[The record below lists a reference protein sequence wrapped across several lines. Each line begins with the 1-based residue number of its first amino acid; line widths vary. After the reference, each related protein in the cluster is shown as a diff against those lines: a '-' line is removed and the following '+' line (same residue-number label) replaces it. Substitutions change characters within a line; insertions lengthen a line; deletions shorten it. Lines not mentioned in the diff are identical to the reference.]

1 MVCRVKSTRCVS
13 ILTSISSRAR
23 AARESPVISVA
34 GCSAENKTKSEQTDL
49 SLSLEAPIWR
59 GVKGRKKK
67 KEKTSFKTG
76 NLTPLPL
83 SMRKHREE
91 VHCPPGRSASV
102 RGFLFFFPPP
112 AKEEDGSSLSRTLA
126 QRRWEECILIP
137 ERWPWGAQHCYAP
150 QHPHSH
156 AHTLTHQDFCF
167 FFLFFLTCV
176 TGSCRLASS
185 FLPRGNEQCTIRS
198 FISSFMGH
206 FNIRF
211 FSCNRNGLL
220 LFNTQ
225 YVAITSF
232 D

>member
-59 GVKGRKKK
+59 GVKGRKKEK
-67 KEKTSFKTG
+67 KKQASKLATSHRCLYQCESTG
-76 NLTPLPL
+76 RRFTALL
-83 SMRKHREE
+83 EE
-91 VHCPPGRSASV
+91 AHPCGVFSF
-102 RGFLFFFPPP
+102 FLPPP

-167 FFLFFLTCV
+167 VFFVFWHAWPGPAV
-176 TGSCRLASS
+176 
-185 FLPRGNEQCTIRS
+185 
-198 FISSFMGH
+198 
-206 FNIRF
+206 
-211 FSCNRNGLL
+211 
-220 LFNTQ
+220 
-225 YVAITSF
+225 
-232 D
+232 